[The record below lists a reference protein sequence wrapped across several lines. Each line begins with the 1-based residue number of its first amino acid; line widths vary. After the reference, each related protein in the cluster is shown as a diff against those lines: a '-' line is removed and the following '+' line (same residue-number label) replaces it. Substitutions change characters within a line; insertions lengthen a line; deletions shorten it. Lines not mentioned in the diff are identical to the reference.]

1 MVVRSIGGPPVGG
14 GPSGGVG
21 FSGLRPAG
29 RCLSA
34 SDCIAGYTPCQLR
47 ITCYSSGVN
56 IADRLDENHVKRK
69 KNAAE
74 LSALTEEMF
83 ALIRQ
88 AYADGMPAPEVAR
101 RAGITRGRVYQIIRA
116 E

>member
-1 MVVRSIGGPPVGG
+1 M
-14 GPSGGVG
+14 
-21 FSGLRPAG
+21 
-29 RCLSA
+29 
-34 SDCIAGYTPCQLR
+34 
-47 ITCYSSGVN
+47 N